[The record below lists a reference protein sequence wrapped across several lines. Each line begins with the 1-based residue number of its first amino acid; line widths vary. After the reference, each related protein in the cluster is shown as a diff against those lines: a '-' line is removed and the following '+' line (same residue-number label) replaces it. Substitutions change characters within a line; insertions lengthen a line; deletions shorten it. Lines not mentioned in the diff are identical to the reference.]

1 MCSPGSINL
10 CRLTWNRLPQKC
22 SLFEKFTITS
32 HKGGDLLG
40 KWDITGTST
49 EEQRALPS
57 GWEREGME
65 LKKKA
70 ASDGSG
76 LTNSPGFCG
85 QNRVA

>member
-1 MCSPGSINL
+1 MFAWFSKFPQIDLEPPAPKMVAICETCYPG
-10 CRLTWNRLPQKC
+10 
-22 SLFEKFTITS
+22 

-57 GWEREGME
+57 GWEREKME